1 MPQQNDAQSRNP
13 RSRSFAA
20 TMRAC
25 ATLCTSLFMVVAF
38 ALAVCAAPAFADEA
52 TSGSSATSDPGASST
67 ESPTETTTPQNV
79 AETDMTMP
87 FSTLS
92 DPSCIGSSPQ
102 GMRMS
107 PDGGTLYVIT
117 ETTVCVVDAST
128 MQKTKVIDLPGQNMG
143 VESAMTLSPDGSK
156 LFVATTKGLAVIDA
170 TTLEISTLDVATTNF
185 CVSEDGSDVYV
196 VTKSNNRWVVETVSS
211 ADGSM
216 SSVPIAFEHTPTGVI
231 TYAVSSGMMLVGA
244 SYDSTNHLVSL
255 EVDTGKA
262 TEVATYGTRSVHVTS
277 ADGKQLY
284 LIDSTAHNVL
294 QAVAEGGNVNVIS
307 VGDSLRLLGLALS
320 DNGSHMVVT
329 TSGGSFVYNTD
340 SGVRESELPANA
352 PTQCLSQDGSRL
364 YSVTVG
370 DAGAANETDLE
381 VRYMASTGEGTVG
394 VATVAYDGGG
404 AGTAGASAA
413 ASASASASAT
423 DSSGASSGASS
434 ADAVDVDAVA
444 VNADDSALYVL
455 ASGVGVSE
463 DENFDD
469 EALAGRLIKVNVG
482 QATSESEKSASEN
495 RSTTIVVVV
504 VCVAVVVALFVVARL
519 LAVRKARSSSSGDD
533 EESDALDD
541 AMFEGVRIGDDASD
555 DGADGSDAARRP
567 RAVSGGAGAV
577 RRGAARN
584 GSAKKG
590 TAKGAGTVKGAGS
603 AKGAGSTRN
612 AGSTKGASAHS
623 KQGGSKPKKTR

>member
-38 ALAVCAAPAFADEA
+38 ALVVCAAPAFADEA

-107 PDGGTLYVIT
+107 PDGGILYVIT

-196 VTKSNNRWVVETVSS
+196 VTKSNNQWVVETISS

-244 SYDSTNHLVSL
+244 PYDSTNHLVSL

-455 ASGVGVSE
+455 ASGVDVSE

-482 QATSESEKSASEN
+482 QATSESEQSASEN

-519 LAVRKARSSSSGDD
+519 LAVRKARSSSPGDD
-533 EESDALDD
+533 EEGDALDD

-555 DGADGSDAARRP
+555 DGADGADAVRRP
-567 RAVSGGAGAV
+567 RTASGGAGAV

-590 TAKGAGTVKGAGS
+590 TAKGAGS
-603 AKGAGSTRN
+603 ARS
-612 AGSTKGASAHS
+612 ASAHP
-623 KQGGSKPKKTR
+623 KQDGSKPKKTR